1 MKITDTEKRYEK
13 RIREYL
19 TEVMKDPD
27 YAWNDPI
34 RRDTLL
40 CCIAI
45 ELSKIVD
52 ILEGKNSDA
61 KTEN

>member
-1 MKITDTEKRYEK
+1 MKITDTEKRYEEQ
-13 RIREYL
+13 IREYL

-27 YAWNDPI
+27 YAWSDPL

-52 ILEGKNSDA
+52 ILERESADA
-61 KTEN
+61 KTKN